1 MTLLTTSRPA
11 REVSPVRL
19 PIVVTRVEIQLA
31 TSEKSHRKGL
41 RAYVDLEINGGL
53 VIEEARLIESSYG
66 FHVSMPSRKATLH
79 CTECKE
85 KNHIKARYC
94 NGCGTYLPSL
104 RLSAPLD
111 LEGKPILYHD
121 VAFPIN
127 QSVRDAIESAVKD
140 AYAEAV
146 RAESEA

>member
-66 FHVSMPSRKATLH
+66 FHVSMPSRKATVH
-79 CTECKE
+79 CECGD
-85 KNHIKARYC
+85 KNPIKAKFC
-94 NGCGTYLPSL
+94 HECGTYLP
-104 RLSAPLD
+104 PLNLPVPRD
-111 LEGKPILYHD
+111 LEGRPILYHD

-127 QSVRDAIESAVKD
+127 QSVRDVIELAVKD
-140 AYAEAV
+140 AYDRAIK
-146 RAESEA
+146 AESEA